1 MKRIKVFV
9 IILAVVMLIAS
20 IWFIIISK
28 NSKGRESG
36 MTMTV
41 TVGEKKFE
49 AVLQDNKAVDEF
61 TEMMR
66 KAPVTIKMSDYSGFE
81 KVGLLGRSLSANDKQ
96 MRTKAGDIVL
106 YNENNI
112 VIFYG
117 SHSWSY
123 TKLGGITDL
132 TGWED
137 ALGIGDVTVT
147 FSIEQK

>member
-1 MKRIKVFV
+1 MKRTKILM
-9 IILAVVMLIAS
+9 IILAIVLLIAVV
-20 IWFIIISK
+20 WFMIIFK

-49 AVLQDNKAVDEF
+49 AVLQDNKAADEF
-61 TEMMR
+61 IEMMR

-81 KVGLLGRSLSANDKQ
+81 KVGSLGMGLSVNDKQ
-96 MRTKAGDIVL
+96 MGTKAGDIVL

-112 VIFYG
+112 VVFYG

-123 TKLGGITDL
+123 TKIGRITDL
-132 TGWED
+132 TGWEE
-137 ALGIGDVTVT
+137 ALGSGDVTVT
-147 FSIEQK
+147 FSIEQE